1 MMLHGSDLVRM
12 QKCPRLAWLE
22 YHHRQES
29 SLPFYNMED
38 SFSSLWAR
46 AYDLQDTPRGQRG
59 DSMED
64 SFRILDSLAPGESAR
79 FIRIVYR
86 DLRITIPWIRKLE
99 DGWEAIWPMFT
110 ARESE
115 AWVMKLARLAAAANG
130 IDIRRQEAVFL
141 NRSYVRQESLDTGKL
156 FIKSDCLENR
166 KHHLT
171 SSIEDLQADLDVDP
185 DRLIDEACSLFSGPC
200 PKAVNSRHCALG
212 KRCRHYE
219 SCFRT
224 DLRPGDDTIFLRT
237 LPGRFSLPE
246 GSMADLDPAG
256 LENYPTAFGQY
267 QAARH
272 NPWID
277 REGLRQWM
285 QDAVHPY
292 SYLDFEWDT
301 FAVPPYRG
309 MKPADVL
316 CFQFSLHTET
326 EEGLDHASFFGWGDC
341 RRAFIQRLLE
351 TVPKEGTIFVYNMEG
366 AEALRLRQLARQ
378 FPEYAEPLQEIWERM
393 KDLSKPFENGLY
405 YNLRMKGRFSLKQV
419 VTLFTDD
426 PVYSSLA
433 IHDGLQAVRAYREY
447 ETADPGT
454 RERIM
459 EELDRYCQMD
469 TYAEYLVLKGLEK
482 VMEE

>member
-38 SFSSLWAR
+38 SFSSLWTR
-46 AYDLQDTPRGQRG
+46 AYGLQDTPRGQRG

-141 NRSYVRQESLDTGKL
+141 NRSYIRQGSLDTGKL
-156 FIKSDCLENR
+156 FLKSDCLENR

-200 PKAVNSRHCALG
+200 PKLSTAGTVPWANAAGTMNPASAPICVPEMIRFFCGHCPDASACPRVPWPTWILPDW
-212 KRCRHYE
+212 
-219 SCFRT
+219 RT
-224 DLRPGDDTIFLRT
+224 IPLRLDSIRQPDTI
-237 LPGRFSLPE
+237 PGSTGKDCGSGCRMPCIPIPIWILNGIPSLSLPTGE
-246 GSMADLDPAG
+246 
-256 LENYPTAFGQY
+256 
-267 QAARH
+267 
-272 NPWID
+272 
-277 REGLRQWM
+277 
-285 QDAVHPY
+285 
-292 SYLDFEWDT
+292 
-301 FAVPPYRG
+301 
-309 MKPADVL
+309 
-316 CFQFSLHTET
+316 
-326 EEGLDHASFFGWGDC
+326 
-341 RRAFIQRLLE
+341 
-351 TVPKEGTIFVYNMEG
+351 
-366 AEALRLRQLARQ
+366 
-378 FPEYAEPLQEIWERM
+378 
-393 KDLSKPFENGLY
+393 
-405 YNLRMKGRFSLKQV
+405 
-419 VTLFTDD
+419 
-426 PVYSSLA
+426 
-433 IHDGLQAVRAYREY
+433 
-447 ETADPGT
+447 
-454 RERIM
+454 
-459 EELDRYCQMD
+459 
-469 TYAEYLVLKGLEK
+469 
-482 VMEE
+482 